1 MQVILDISR
10 LLRSAPRPV
19 PSGIDRVELAYARHV
34 LALGRPG
41 GRFVARDLW
50 GAFHIV
56 PRDLAER
63 LVGTLSREW
72 AGEAEPDAR
81 RSAPLTAQ
89 LIRGRVLLG
98 LGRVPFQRV
107 LRAEGP
113 RVFLHLSH
121 TALENPWHIRRMRA
135 RGITFVPLI
144 HDLIP
149 ATHPE
154 YARPGEAE
162 RHLKRI
168 AHTVALADGVIV
180 NSAATA
186 AALEP
191 HLARRADPPPVLV
204 APLGTDHAQVP
215 DVPVPFEPYFVVLG
229 TIEPR
234 KNHLLLLNL
243 WRQFV
248 ARMGA
253 AAPRL
258 LIIGRRGWENENIVD
273 MLDRCAALRPMV
285 QELGPLSDRRVAEL
299 LKGARAL
306 LFPSFVEGYGLPL
319 AEALALGVPAICSDL
334 PALREVGG
342 DVPDYLDPLDGA
354 AWRAAILDYA
364 RSGSPARRAQMQ
376 RLANW
381 RAPCW
386 REHFSAVDSFLR
398 QVAGC
403 AVPASPA
410 PAPDVPRP
418 EPGVQRAGRGLS
430 LVLPGQDRS

>member
-34 LALGRPG
+34 LALGRPA

-56 PRDLAER
+56 PRDLVQR
-63 LVGTLSREW
+63 LIATLGREW
-72 AGEAEPDAR
+72 AGETEPSAR
-81 RSAPLTAQ
+81 RTAPLTAQ
-89 LIRGRVLLG
+89 LMRGRVLLG
-98 LGRVPFQRV
+98 IGRVPFRRV
-107 LRAEGP
+107 LRAEEP

-135 RGITFVPLI
+135 RGIRFVPLI

-149 ATHPE
+149 ASHPE

-168 AHTVALADGVIV
+168 GNTVGLADGVIV

-191 HLARRADPPPVLV
+191 HLARRADAPPVLV
-204 APLGTDHAQVP
+204 APLGTDHAAVP
-215 DVPVPFEPYFVVLG
+215 DVPVPLEPYFVVLG

-243 WRQFV
+243 WRQFA
-248 ARMGA
+248 ARMGP

-258 LIIGRRGWENENIVD
+258 LIVGRRGWENENIVD
-273 MLDRCAALRPMV
+273 MLDRCAALRPTV
-285 QELGPLSDRRVAEL
+285 QELGPLPDRRVAEL

-319 AEALALGVPAICSDL
+319 VEALALGVPAICSDL

-342 DVPDYLDPLDGA
+342 EVPDYLDPLDGA

-364 RSGSPARRAQMQ
+364 RTGSPARRAQMQ
-376 RLANW
+376 RLAGW
-381 RAPCW
+381 RAPAW
-386 REHFSAVDSFLR
+386 SEHFAAVSEFLGR
-398 QVAGC
+398 VTGC
-403 AVPASPA
+403 AA
-410 PAPDVPRP
+410 PEPPRAEPRP
-418 EPGVQRAGRGLS
+418 PQPARGLG
-430 LVLPGQDRS
+430 LVRTVQDRT